1 MDSLA
6 LLHQA
11 SRRRPARR
19 PRIVAPGWLVAAMAC
34 ALAVLLWSLPSPA
47 PQDAPTGHTAPAA
60 SRYAA
65 DIGDLVRWHGADGVE
80 RLLVANGE
88 RNAVVVYDAT
98 TGQPLATTAP
108 GRFTGISGLSV
119 DANRLFVSERGK
131 RRIQVLSLPDLGTQA
146 ILTSDAA
153 PARDPGTEL
162 ASIAR

>member
-6 LLHQA
+6 LLYPT

-19 PRIVAPGWLVAAMAC
+19 PWIVAPGWLVAAMAC
-34 ALAVLLWSLPSPA
+34 ALAVLMWSLPSPA
-47 PQDAPTGHTAPAA
+47 PQDAPADHTAQAA
-60 SRYAA
+60 SRHAA
-65 DIGDLVRWHGADGVE
+65 DIGDLARWHGADGVE

-108 GRFTGISGLSV
+108 GRFTDISGLSV
-119 DANRLFVSERGK
+119 DADRLFVSERGK

-146 ILTSDAA
+146 ILPSDAA
-153 PARDPGTEL
+153 PARGPGTDL
-162 ASIAR
+162 ASAAR